1 MLIEKNDLI
10 TLSDKN
16 EYVVVSML
24 VFNSIKFYYIADINN
39 ESNLK
44 FCYLEN
50 DELVEIKDSNLIMQL
65 LPLFKENTKL

>member
-1 MLIEKNDLI
+1 MQININDLI

-16 EYVVVSML
+16 EYVVVS
-24 VFNSIKFYYIADINN
+24 VANFHNNKYYYIADINN

-50 DELVEIKDSNLIMQL
+50 DELVEIKDSNLIMEL
-65 LPLFKENTKL
+65 LPFFKENIKL